1 MCTNAV
7 IPIAF
12 SFLGDL
18 YAPDDRS
25 LPSTLVTAAMG
36 VGKTHQLE
44 IYWIGIFEYIYIDID
59 MVPPHSRWTSFNSVA
74 LHELCTLGNLF
85 QSLSPLRLDAP
96 SLSSISVCVSK
107 AF

>member
-36 VGKTHQLE
+36 VGKKQHVE
-44 IYWIGIFEYIYIDID
+44 ILYTRYLIE
-59 MVPPHSRWTSFNSVA
+59 R
-74 LHELCTLGNLF
+74 
-85 QSLSPLRLDAP
+85 
-96 SLSSISVCVSK
+96 
-107 AF
+107 